1 MKKILLIAAI
11 AGLTLAG
18 CSKDDMQSEETQNRT
33 DLQKTGANGAL
44 DPRIEKF
51 VIDGATDMDN
61 KGTNIYVLDDMILR
75 RLCQKTYYSD
85 DGIMFVSG
93 SYEQYGT
100 LVIRVVRSYIL
111 KTGVPIMSNYS
122 VEVASPL
129 WNCNDL
135 PGEYLIDP
143 K

>member
-1 MKKILLIAAI
+1 MKKILLIAVI
-11 AGLTLAG
+11 AGFTLAG
-18 CSKDDMQSEETQNRT
+18 CSKDDMQSVETQDRT
-33 DLQKTGANGAL
+33 DLQKTSANGAL
-44 DPRIEKF
+44 DPRIEQF
-51 VIDGATDMDN
+51 VVEGAKAMDAS
-61 KGTNIYVLDDMILR
+61 GTFEYTNGNEVIR

-85 DGIMFVSG
+85 DGVMFVSG

-122 VEVASPL
+122 VEVAPPL

>member
-1 MKKILLIAAI
+1 MKKVLLIAVI
-11 AGLTLAG
+11 AGFTLAG
-18 CSKDDMQSEETQNRT
+18 CSRDEMQPVEMQNRS
-33 DLQKTGANGAL
+33 DLKKSGVNAPL
-44 DPRIEKF
+44 DPKIEQF
-51 VIDGATDMDN
+51 IIDGAKEMDN
-61 KGTNIYVLDDMILR
+61 NGTYIYINDNMVLK

-93 SYEQYGT
+93 SYEQYGS

-111 KTGVPIMSNYS
+111 KFGVPIMSNYS
-122 VEVASPL
+122 VEVAPPL

-135 PGEYLIDP
+135 PGEYLIEQ